1 MKSIVV
7 HYQEIALKGRN
18 RPWFIARLVRNIKA
32 AMSDLD
38 VTRVV
43 TKMGRIEIVLGGPE
57 AWEPVAER
65 LRHVFGIANFSRA
78 ALVPLDVDGIAEAI
92 LSDLGDL
99 RVSTFRVSAKRADKR
114 FPLTSPQIE
123 REVGGRIK
131 EAKGWTVDLD
141 NPEFTIHVE
150 ALTGEAFYH
159 FGKNAGPG
167 GMPTGVSGRV
177 VALLSGG
184 IDSPVACYRLMKRG
198 CRVIP
203 VHFHSYPIL
212 SRASQEKVREL
223 AAVLTRYQQFTR
235 LYMVAFGEIQ
245 QQVMLSV
252 SPPLRVVIYRRLM
265 LRIAQGIAQKVH
277 AGALV
282 TGEVIGQ
289 VASQTLDNLATIGS
303 VSTLPVFRPL
313 IGMDKD
319 EITAEAQRLGTFSIS
334 IIEDKD
340 CCQLFTP
347 KHSENKARREEI
359 ERAERALRLDNF
371 MRQAIDESLA
381 EHIHYPA
388 PPVRSARLPPSHKAT
403 ADHRSLGEGG

>member
-1 MKSIVV
+1 MNSVVV

-18 RPWFIARLVRNIKA
+18 RPWFIGRLVRNIRTA
-32 AMSDLD
+32 TSDLD
-38 VTRVV
+38 VTAVV
-43 TKMGRIEIVLGGPE
+43 ARMGRIEVTLATPD
-57 AWEPVAER
+57 AWDAVADR

-78 ALVPLDVDGIAEAI
+78 ALVPLDVDAIANAV
-92 LSDLGDL
+92 LDDLGGVQV
-99 RVSTFRVSAKRADKR
+99 RTFRVSARRADKR

-123 REVGGRIK
+123 REIGGRIK
-131 EAKGWTVDLD
+131 QATGWAVNLEKPELTV
-141 NPEFTIHVE
+141 HVE
-150 ALTGEAFYH
+150 ALTGDAFYH
-159 FGKNAGPG
+159 FGKEPGPG

-184 IDSPVACYRLMKRG
+184 IDSPVAAYRLMKRG

-223 AAVLTRYQQFTR
+223 TALLTRYQQYTR

-245 QQVMLSV
+245 QQVMLAV
-252 SPPLRVVIYRRLM
+252 APPLRVVIYRRLM
-265 LRIAQGIAQKVH
+265 LRIAQAIARQAH

-289 VASQTLDNLATIGS
+289 VASQTLENMSTIGS
-303 VSTLPVFRPL
+303 VATLPVFRPL

-319 EITAEAQRLGTFSIS
+319 EITRQAQGLGTYPIS
-334 IIEDKD
+334 IIEDQD

-347 KHSENKARREEI
+347 KHPATKARREDVEA
-359 ERAERALRLDNF
+359 AERSLAIDDF
-371 MRQAIDESLA
+371 VRQAVDAAVVEDFN
-381 EHIHYPA
+381 YPA
-388 PPVRSARLPPSHKAT
+388 RRASRAQPHPAR
-403 ADHRSLGEGG
+403 

>member
-1 MKSIVV
+1 MNSVVV

-18 RPWFIARLVRNIKA
+18 RPWFISRLVRNIRTA
-32 AMSDLD
+32 TSDLD

-43 TKMGRIEIVLGGPE
+43 TKMGRIEIMLGGPQ

-78 ALVPLDVDGIAEAI
+78 ALVPLDIDGIANRI
-92 LSDLGDL
+92 LEDLRDV

-131 EAKGWTVDLD
+131 EAKGWGVDLE
-141 NPEFTIHVE
+141 NPEFTIHLE
-150 ALTGEAFYH
+150 ALTGEAFYY
-159 FGKNAGPG
+159 FGKEAGPG

-252 SPPLRVVIYRRLM
+252 APPLRVVIYRRLM
-265 LRIAQGIAQKVH
+265 LRIAQAIAQKSH

-289 VASQTLDNLATIGS
+289 VASQTLENMATIGS
-303 VSTLPVFRPL
+303 VSMLPVFRPL

-319 EITAEAQRLGTFSIS
+319 EITAEAQRLGTFPIS
-334 IIEDKD
+334 IIEDQD

-347 KHSENKARREEI
+347 KHPATKARPEDI
-359 ERAERALRLDNF
+359 DAAERTLRIDDF
-371 MRQAIDESLA
+371 VAQAVASAVVEDFN
-381 EHIHYPA
+381 YPGA
-388 PPVRSARLPPSHKAT
+388 KIANSRRA
-403 ADHRSLGEGG
+403 

>member
-1 MKSIVV
+1 MNSVVV

-18 RPWFIARLVRNIKA
+18 RPWFIGRLVRNIRTA
-32 AMSDLD
+32 TSDLD
-38 VTRVV
+38 VQRVV
-43 TKMGRIEIVLGGPE
+43 TKMGRIEIVLASDA
-57 AWEPVAER
+57 AWGAVAGR
-65 LRHVFGIANFSRA
+65 LREVFGIANFSRA
-78 ALVPLDVDGIAEAI
+78 ALVPLDVDVIARAI
-92 LSDLGDL
+92 LEDLCDL
-99 RVSTFRVSAKRADKR
+99 QVATFRVSARRADKR

-141 NPEFTIHVE
+141 HPEFTIHVE

-159 FGKNAGPG
+159 FGKEPGPG

-184 IDSPVACYRLMKRG
+184 IDSPVAAYRLMRRG

-223 AAVLTRYQQFTR
+223 TALLTRYQQFTR

-245 QQVMLSV
+245 QRVMLAV
-252 SPPLRVVIYRRLM
+252 QPPLRVVVYRRLM
-265 LRIAQGIAQKVH
+265 MRIAEAIAHKAH
-277 AGALV
+277 AAALV
-282 TGEVIGQ
+282 TGDVIGQ
-289 VASQTLDNLATIGS
+289 VASQTLENMTTIGS
-303 VSTLPVFRPL
+303 VVSLPVFRPL

-319 EITAEAQRLGTFSIS
+319 EIIAQAQRLGSYAIS
-334 IIEDKD
+334 IIEDQD

-347 KHSENKARREEI
+347 KHPATKARLDEI
-359 ERAERALRLDNF
+359 EAAERGLPIDDF
-371 MRQAIDESLA
+371 VRQAVESA
-381 EHIHYPA
+381 TTEDFNYPVIKY
-388 PPVRSARLPPSHKAT
+388 PVIRNT
-403 ADHRSLGEGG
+403 

>member
-1 MKSIVV
+1 MKSVVV

-18 RPWFIARLVRNIKA
+18 RPWFIARLVRNIKIA
-32 AMSDLD
+32 TSDLD
-38 VTRVV
+38 VKRVV
-43 TKMGRIEIVLGGPE
+43 TKMGRIEIMLGSPD
-57 AWEPVAER
+57 AWGEVANR
-65 LRHVFGIANFSRA
+65 LRHVFGIANFSKA
-78 ALVPLDVDGIAEAI
+78 ALVPLDVEGIADAI
-92 LSDLGDL
+92 LHDIGDL

-114 FPLTSPQIE
+114 FPLTSPQLE

-131 EAKGWTVDLD
+131 EAKGWKVDLD

-159 FGKNAGPG
+159 FGKESGPG

-223 AAVLTRYQQFTR
+223 VALLTRYQQFTR
-235 LYMVAFGEIQ
+235 LYLVAFGEIQ
-245 QQVMLSV
+245 QQVMLAV
-252 SPPLRVVIYRRLM
+252 APPLRIVIYRRLM
-265 LRIAQGIAQKVH
+265 LRIAQAIANNAH

-289 VASQTLDNLATIGS
+289 VASQTLENMAIIGS

-319 EITAEAQRLGTFSIS
+319 EITAEAQRLGTFAIS
-334 IIEDKD
+334 IIEDQD

-347 KHSENKARREEI
+347 KHPATKARREDI
-359 ERAERALRLDNF
+359 ESAERALPIDDF
-371 MRQAIDESLA
+371 VRQAVDAAVVEDFS
-381 EHIHYPA
+381 YPS
-388 PPVRSARLPPSHKAT
+388 VKI
-403 ADHRSLGEGG
+403 ADPRRA

>member
-1 MKSIVV
+1 MNSVVV

-18 RPWFIARLVRNIKA
+18 RPWFIARLVRNIKTA
-32 AMSDLD
+32 TSDLN

-43 TKMGRIEIVLGGPE
+43 TKMGRIEIMLGAPD
-57 AWEPVAER
+57 AWDAVAAR

-78 ALVPLDVDGIAEAI
+78 ALVPLDIEGIANAI
-92 LSDLGDL
+92 LQDLGDV
-99 RVSTFRVSAKRADKR
+99 RASTFRVSAKRADKR

-131 EAKGWTVDLD
+131 EAKGWMVDLD

-159 FGKNAGPG
+159 FGKEAGPG

-212 SRASQEKVREL
+212 SRASQEKVREM
-223 AAVLTRYQQFTR
+223 AALLTRYQQFTR

-252 SPPLRVVIYRRLM
+252 AAPLRVVIYRRLM
-265 LRIAQGIAQKVH
+265 LRIAQGIADKAH

-289 VASQTLDNLATIGS
+289 VASQTLENMATIGS
-303 VSTLPVFRPL
+303 VATLPVFRPL

-319 EITAEAQRLGTFSIS
+319 EITAEAQRLGTYPIS
-334 IIEDKD
+334 IIEDQD

-347 KHSENKARREEI
+347 KHPATKARPHDI
-359 ERAERALRLDNF
+359 AAAERALPIDDF
-371 MRQAIDESLA
+371 VRQAVESA
-381 EHIHYPA
+381 IVEDFNYPGA
-388 PPVRSARLPPSHKAT
+388 KIALS
-403 ADHRSLGEGG
+403 